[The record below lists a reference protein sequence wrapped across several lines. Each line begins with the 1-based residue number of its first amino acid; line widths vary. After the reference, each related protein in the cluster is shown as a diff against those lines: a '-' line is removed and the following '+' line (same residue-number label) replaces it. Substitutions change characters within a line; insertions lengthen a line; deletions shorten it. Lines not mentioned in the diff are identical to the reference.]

1 MDKTTTILSGV
12 YGGIVLLLVFVFFVS
27 PQKTEVMSEPSF
39 SNMNNFDYFG
49 QLLSKNPGMSLADLF
64 AKSDEGVVQVIVRKL
79 NDTSNGRDLGSG
91 IVYDLN
97 GHIITN
103 NHVVKDAGKIT
114 VMFHEGYSYTA
125 TVVGTDPFADLAVIK
140 VNADSSVL
148 HPLSL
153 GDSSKLRIGEPV
165 AAIGS
170 PFGLGGSITS
180 GIISQVGRLLSTP
193 DTASFSIPN
202 VIQTDA
208 AINPGNSGGPLLNMQ
223 GQVIGINTAIQSDTG
238 VFSGIGFAIPS
249 NTIKKIVPAL
259 IKDGHFKHV
268 WIGISGISI
277 DPDLASILGLPVSDG
292 FMIETVVKESPAGR
306 AGLHGYNNTKT
317 IDGTKY
323 RVGGDIIVGIDNIQ
337 VRKLED
343 ILNYLQEEKSVGDKI
358 TVQILRN
365 GHTSNFDL
373 ILEERPNQNQ
383 H

>member
-1 MDKTTTILSGV
+1 MDKTTAILSGV

-27 PQKTEVMSEPSF
+27 PQTEIMSNPSL
-39 SNMNNFDYFG
+39 SNKNTDYLG
-49 QLLSKNPGMSLADLF
+49 QISSKNSGMSLADLF
-64 AKSDEGVVQVIVRKL
+64 AKSDEGVVQVIVRKS
-79 NDTSNGRDLGSG
+79 NDTSSGRSLGSG
-91 IVYDLN
+91 ILYDLN

-103 NHVVKDAGKIT
+103 NHVVKDALKIT
-114 VMFHEGYSYTA
+114 VMFHDGHSYTA
-125 TVVGTDPFADLAVIK
+125 TIVGTDPFADLAVIM

-170 PFGLGGSITS
+170 PFGLSGSITS

-193 DTASFSIPN
+193 DTASFSIPD

-238 VFSGIGFAIPS
+238 VFSGIGFAIPT
-249 NTIKKIVPAL
+249 NTIKKIVPVL
-259 IKDGHFKHV
+259 IKDGHFKHP

-292 FMIETVVKESPAGR
+292 FMIQTVVKESPAGR
-306 AGLHGYNNTKT
+306 AGLHGYNDTKT

-323 RVGGDIIVGIDNIQ
+323 RVGGDIIVGIDNKQ

-343 ILNYLQEEKSVGDKI
+343 VLNYLQEEKSVGDKI
-358 TVQILRN
+358 TVKILRN
-365 GHTSNFDL
+365 GHTSDFDL

>member
-1 MDKTTTILSGV
+1 
-12 YGGIVLLLVFVFFVS
+12 
-27 PQKTEVMSEPSF
+27 MSEPSF